1 MVRAVRTW
9 LRRAIAT
16 TAAVLTLPVS
26 AVVSDVTPIF
36 DANADSE
43 QSFNANGLES
53 LAFKSNKDFQIAY
66 TEAGGTNATFQ
77 FPPAGSHAWAYW
89 GAQVQAPQTRPDRN
103 TQRLR
108 ATRDDTRRIEQPQR
122 FVVDCTG
129 NAAGSVGQVPRAAYD
144 RWDR

>member
-43 QSFNANGLES
+43 QAFNANGLES
-53 LAFKSNKDFQIAY
+53 LAFKSNKDLQNAY
-66 TEAGGTNATFQ
+66 TEAAGTNATFQ
-77 FPPAGSHAWAYW
+77 FPPVGSHAWPYW
-89 GAQVQAPQTRPDRN
+89 GAQLQALKPDLITTLN
-103 TQRLR
+103 
-108 ATRDDTRRIEQPQR
+108 
-122 FVVDCTG
+122 G
-129 NAAGSVGQVPRAAYD
+129 
-144 RWDR
+144 